1 MKFDAT
7 KRVSLTRDF
16 FTSLAETSVDLD
28 DRLLAAGFFKQ
39 AHDLLRRLS
48 EGRTPYALFW
58 PSLYEFL
65 RVVTHHRVFDPPST
79 VDEALEALDAF
90 LEPPAVR
97 VLSETPAHQEILCQ
111 VLRETPVN
119 GNLIHDAHMVALVLE
134 HGVHEIVTLDGDF
147 RRFPQI
153 SSPKP
158 F

>member
-1 MKFDAT
+1 MIGIDTNILVNAH
-7 KRVSLTRDF
+7 REG
-16 FTSLAETSVDLD
+16 APYH
-28 DRLLAAGFFKQ
+28 KQ